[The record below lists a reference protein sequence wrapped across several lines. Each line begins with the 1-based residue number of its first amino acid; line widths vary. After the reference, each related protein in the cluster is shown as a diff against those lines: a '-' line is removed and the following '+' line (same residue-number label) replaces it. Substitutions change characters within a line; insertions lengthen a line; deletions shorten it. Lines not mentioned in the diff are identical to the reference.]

1 MVIPA
6 PLLGVFGYPCLD
18 FVRDFSD
25 ELIFIVFGRV
35 VAFEADDDAF
45 FFAPRAEG
53 DDACA
58 HFVYFLR
65 EAQIERAWAVE

>member
-1 MVIPA
+1 MVVPA
-6 PLLGVFGYPCLD
+6 PLFGVFGYPCLD

-25 ELIFIVFGRV
+25 ELIFIVFWRV
-35 VAFEADDDAF
+35 IAFEADDDAF

-58 HFVYFLR
+58 HVVHFLR
-65 EAQIERAWAVE
+65 EPQVECAGAAE